1 MMKKPASRQQGV
13 ALIEFALVLP
23 LLLILSFITTEFG
36 RAFYEYNT
44 LAKAVR
50 DAARYL
56 SVQDPS
62 IQSTDRA
69 KITVARELVV
79 YGRPDVTGASQPLLA
94 GLSLANVPEANIQWA
109 LAGSNPAINT
119 VSIRV
124 SGYRFR
130 PLISEAFGLRFGNS
144 EGEIEFGDISAT
156 LRAPS

>member
-1 MMKKPASRQQGV
+1 MMKTPASRQQGV

-119 VSIRV
+119 
-124 SGYRFR
+124 SG
-130 PLISEAFGLRFGNS
+130 P
-144 EGEIEFGDISAT
+144 
-156 LRAPS
+156 